1 MDVLRAKSSPHMS
14 SDKFQVVCFG
24 EVLWDLL
31 PSGKIA
37 GGAPM
42 NVAFHLNQL
51 GAPAAMVSRVGSDD
65 LGREILAFLAGKN
78 IDTSLIQRDD
88 TFPTGIVKVAL
99 DEQGHPSYEIVQ
111 PVAWDFIR
119 AEPAA
124 LDTVENAAMLVFG
137 SLAARNRTSRE
148 TLMALL
154 ERAVY
159 RVFDV
164 NLRPP
169 FFSPELLEELLG
181 KADLLKMNDHEL
193 DTLSGWYHFRG
204 EEKDR
209 MESLLEHFHLD
220 GVVVTK
226 GDKGAVFQD
235 KSGFY
240 LHAGYPVQ
248 VQDTIGSGDAF
259 LAGFLR
265 QTLRGEKP
273 DERLAF
279 ACSMGAFV
287 ATQKG
292 GTPQI
297 NPEKIHFD
305 SKK

>member
-1 MDVLRAKSSPHMS
+1 MNAHPFR
-14 SDKFQVVCFG
+14 VVCFG

-51 GAPAAMVSRVGSDD
+51 GVPAAMVSRVGRDD

-78 IDTSLIQRDD
+78 IDTGLVQHDD
-88 TFPTGIVKVAL
+88 TFPTGIVKVTL
-99 DEQGHPSYEIVQ
+99 DDKGHPAYEIVQ

-119 AEPAA
+119 AEQAA
-124 LDTVENAAMLVFG
+124 LDTVENADLLVFG
-137 SLAARNRTSRE
+137 SLAARNNTTKE

-154 ERAVY
+154 ERAAY

-164 NLRPP
+164 NLRSP
-169 FFSPELLEELLG
+169 FYSQELLEELIR

-193 DTLSGWYHFRG
+193 DILSGWRHFGGG
-204 EEKDR
+204 EKER
-209 MESLLEHFHLD
+209 MASFLEHFHLD
-220 GVVVTK
+220 GILVTK
-226 GDKGAVFQD
+226 GDKGAVFYD

-240 LHAGYPVQ
+240 QHPGFPVK

-259 LAGFLR
+259 LAGFLS
-265 QTLRGEKP
+265 QALSGKKQE
-273 DERLAF
+273 ERLAF

-292 GTPQI
+292 GTPEI